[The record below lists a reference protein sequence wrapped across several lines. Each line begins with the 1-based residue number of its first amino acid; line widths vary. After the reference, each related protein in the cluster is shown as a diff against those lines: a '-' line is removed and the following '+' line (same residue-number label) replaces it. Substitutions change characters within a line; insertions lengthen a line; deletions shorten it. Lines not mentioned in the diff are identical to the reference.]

1 MLHCNTSFL
10 NLSFIKCQLFWEM
23 FAKWNVVPPWRRESG
38 GDHCRGGFA
47 DSGGGGGVVGFSS
60 THLPSCLPCGF
71 LSRDTDFLLLLF
83 FFFLSLRRHE
93 APPPWLIP
101 FYPHCIQRSLR
112 WRRCQSIGRMTASVC
127 TEDCLRV
134 GELWGGEDKPYFI
147 MGWINRSQSCAA
159 FGVPFNISLSM
170 IPTEVLTA
178 QQPAAVKHTSCS

>member
-83 FFFLSLRRHE
+83 FFFFVSAAARSSAAVTDPVLSPLHPKE
-93 APPPWLIP
+93 PAVAPL
-101 FYPHCIQRSLR
+101 
-112 WRRCQSIGRMTASVC
+112 SVHWA
-127 TEDCLRV
+127 D
-134 GELWGGEDKPYFI
+134 D
-147 MGWINRSQSCAA
+147 S
-159 FGVPFNISLSM
+159 ISL
-170 IPTEVLTA
+170 
-178 QQPAAVKHTSCS
+178 H